1 MKKLYEEPVF
11 DVTKVFFEDLLK
23 ESFGGDPEGGLGEG
37 GGSGGGGAFGP
48 GE

>member
-23 ESFGGDPEGGLGEG
+23 ESGGGPEGSLGEV
-37 GGSGGGGAFGP
+37 GGSGEDAFGS
-48 GE
+48 GEQ

>member
-11 DVTKVFFEDLLK
+11 DITKVFFEDLLK
-23 ESFGGDPEGGLGEG
+23 ESFGDPEGGLGEG
-37 GGSGGGGAFGP
+37 GGNGDSGAFGP